1 MWREAHLGRGLVKL
15 RLHEDVC
22 ECFWN
27 EICVWICLKERANM
41 LNCSPY
47 HVRSTWI
54 NRHHTNSFESRD
66 CSAYLVIIT
75 QFDSNKNLNDS
86 LHSALLRGF
95 VFLDDM
101 CQCFTSQSVQEPKCE
116 FPPAATGI
124 DPIYWQD
131 WTAAVSSHRIVGMLG
146 GLLSRPEE
154 TAVTG
159 TVDGQNH
166 ASQGETYDKLPA
178 DVCRTLSINF
188 TLWLLWVQ
196 GDALRL
202 MVLGSL
208 LRGAGVPVKITAR
221 ATQTGLYW
229 HHHVRT

>member
-1 MWREAHLGRGLVKL
+1 MSRHQTWVLGMSRFCPRVCLQGSWNMQVWRNTPWFLQPLWVSSNSWPLPCNAQGREAHLGRGLVKL

-131 WTAAVSSHRIVGMLG
+131 WTAAVSSHRDRWNVRWL
-146 GLLSRPEE
+146 
-154 TAVTG
+154 AVKAWGNCCDWYCWWTKPCITG
-159 TVDGQNH
+159 RN
-166 ASQGETYDKLPA
+166 
-178 DVCRTLSINF
+178 
-188 TLWLLWVQ
+188 LW
-196 GDALRL
+196 
-202 MVLGSL
+202 
-208 LRGAGVPVKITAR
+208 
-221 ATQTGLYW
+221 
-229 HHHVRT
+229 